1 VRLVSI
7 ETTFLDGFPGLAA
20 RVEKRIEE
28 AAAKGE
34 LSGLPGEGRPL
45 DLDDDAMVPPELRV
59 AYRIVRNAG
68 FLPPE
73 LAEIAE
79 AHALM
84 GAIERGEVEPGS
96 RRLRALLIQLE
107 SSGRHITAS
116 RAWHDYEA
124 ALKRR
129 LDREGSG

>member
-1 VRLVSI
+1 M
-7 ETTFLDGFPGLAA
+7 FLDGFPGLAA
-20 RVEKRIEE
+20 IVEKRLEE

-45 DLDDDAMVPPELRV
+45 DLDDDALVPPELRV

-73 LAEIAE
+73 LADIAE
-79 AHALM
+79 VQALI

-96 RRLRALLIQLE
+96 RRLRALLVQLE
-107 SSGRHITAS
+107 SCGRHLTAG

-124 ALKRR
+124 ALQRR

>member
-1 VRLVSI
+1 M
-7 ETTFLDGFPGLAA
+7 FLDGFPALAA
-20 RVEKRIEE
+20 LVEKRLEE

-45 DLDDDAMVPPELRV
+45 DLDEDVLVPAELRV

-73 LAEIAE
+73 LADIAE
-79 AHALM
+79 VQALI
-84 GAIERGEVEPGS
+84 GAIGRGEVEPGS

-107 SSGRHITAS
+107 SSGRHLTAG

-124 ALKRR
+124 ALQRR

>member
-1 VRLVSI
+1 M
-7 ETTFLDGFPGLAA
+7 FLDGFPALAA
-20 RVEKRIEE
+20 LVEKRLEE

-45 DLDDDAMVPPELRV
+45 DLDEDVLVPAELRV

-73 LAEIAE
+73 RADIAE
-79 AHALM
+79 VQTLI

-107 SSGRHITAS
+107 SSGRHLTAS

-124 ALKRR
+124 ALQRR

>member
-1 VRLVSI
+1 M
-7 ETTFLDGFPGLAA
+7 FLDGFPGLAA
-20 RVEKRIEE
+20 LVERRLQE

-45 DLDDDAMVPPELRV
+45 DLDDDGLVPPELRV
-59 AYRIVRNAG
+59 AYRIVKNAG

-73 LAEIAE
+73 LADIAE
-79 AHALM
+79 VRALI

-96 RRLRALLIQLE
+96 RRLRALLVRLE
-107 SSGRHITAS
+107 SSGRHLTAS

-124 ALKRR
+124 ALQRR
-129 LDREGSG
+129 LGGGGTG

>member
-1 VRLVSI
+1 M
-7 ETTFLDGFPGLAA
+7 FLDGFPGLAA
-20 RVEKRIEE
+20 LVEKRIEE

-59 AYRIVRNAG
+59 ACRIVRNAG

-79 AHALM
+79 VHTLI

>member
-1 VRLVSI
+1 M
-7 ETTFLDGFPGLAA
+7 FLDGFPGLAA
-20 RVEKRIEE
+20 LVERRLEE
-28 AAAKGE
+28 AAARGE

-45 DLDDDAMVPPELRV
+45 EFDDDAMVAPELRV

-68 FLPPE
+68 VLPPE

-79 AHALM
+79 VQRLIDAV
-84 GAIERGEVEPGS
+84 ERGEAKPGS
-96 RRLRALLIQLE
+96 RRLQALLVQLE
-107 SSGRHITAS
+107 AAGRHVTAS

-124 ALKRR
+124 ALQRR

>member
-1 VRLVSI
+1 M
-7 ETTFLDGFPGLAA
+7 FLDGFPGLAA
-20 RVEKRIEE
+20 LVEKRLEE

-59 AYRIVRNAG
+59 AYRIIRNAG

-73 LAEIAE
+73 LADLAE
-79 AHALM
+79 VQALI
-84 GAIERGEVEPGS
+84 GAIERGEVESGP
-96 RRLRALLIQLE
+96 RRLRALLVRLE
-107 SSGRHITAS
+107 SSGRQMTAN

-124 ALKRR
+124 ALQRR